1 MDKNIE
7 SLIRSG
13 AAKLVDKEDHEIIL
27 SMEPEKGNR
36 SYKNIEMEQMINSLE
51 PLLDH
56 TDIIG
61 YAAARNTRILTNEI
75 QEYIAR
81 REELVTKYGEELLD
95 ENGNPTGQIQL
106 RFDSPKFKDYSD
118 EILEWAEIEHE
129 PPLYKIPSEKCMGLI
144 SGRQML
150 DIQWMLED

>member
-1 MDKNIE
+1 MDNIE
-7 SLIRSG
+7 ELIKSG
-13 AAKLVDKEDHEIIL
+13 AVKLVDTENKEIVL
-27 SMEPEKGNR
+27 SLEPDMGDR
-36 SYKNIEMEQMINSLE
+36 SFKNIEMEQMINSLE

-81 REELVTKYGEELLD
+81 REELVAKYGEEVLD
-95 ENGNPTGQIQL
+95 DDGNPTGQIQL

-118 EILEWAEIEHE
+118 EIIEWAEIEHE
-129 PPLYKIPSEKCMGLI
+129 PPIYKIPTEKCIGIL

-150 DIQWMLED
+150 EIGWMLED